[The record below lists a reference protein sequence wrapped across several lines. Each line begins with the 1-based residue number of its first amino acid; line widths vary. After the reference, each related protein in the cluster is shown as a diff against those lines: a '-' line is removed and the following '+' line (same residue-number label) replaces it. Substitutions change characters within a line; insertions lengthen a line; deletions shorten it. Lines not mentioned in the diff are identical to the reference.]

1 MFERFTERAR
11 RVLGLAQEEAKRLGH
26 DYVGTEHILLG
37 LVREGEGV
45 AAEVINS
52 LGISLE
58 SIRIEVEKLAP
69 KGSELLTYGDVPFT
83 PHAKRVLELSVEE
96 ARRLGHNYIGTEHLL
111 LGLIREG
118 ETIGAKALINLNIN
132 LDTVR
137 EEAIKLLGGGVP
149 SGKQATSTHPKKTS
163 TPVLDAFSR
172 DLTMLAKENKL
183 DPVVG
188 RADEIER
195 VVQILARRT
204 KNNPV
209 LIGDPGVGKTAIVEG
224 LAQQIISGMVPEVLA
239 NKRVLC
245 LDLAAIVAGTKY
257 RGEFEERLKR
267 IMQEVRQSNEV
278 ILFIDEMHT
287 LIGAGGAEGALDAG
301 SILKPALSRGEMQCI
316 GATTLDEYRKYVERD
331 AALQRRFQTI
341 IVEEPSVDETIEIL
355 KGLRDRY
362 EAHHRV
368 KFTDES
374 LEAAA
379 KLADRYI
386 SDRFLPDK
394 AIDLMDEAGSKA
406 RLQTTTMPLDLKEKE
421 QEIAQISKE
430 KEAAIAAQEFEKAAK
445 FRDTERI
452 LRTNLDE
459 TKQKWEKEKGV
470 IEKKIVP
477 DDIAD
482 ILSKLTGIPV
492 YKLVEKE
499 SEKLLKMEEA
509 IHTRI
514 VGQDEAI
521 SALSRAMRRARTG
534 LKDPKRP
541 MGSFIF
547 LGPTGVGK
555 TELAKALAEFLFDDD
570 EAIVQLD
577 MSEFMEKFAVSRLVG
592 APPGYIGYEEGGELT
607 EKIIRKPYSVVLLD
621 EIEKA
626 HPDVFN
632 ILLQV
637 FEDGHLTDNLGH
649 TVDFRN
655 TVIIMT
661 SNVGARDI
669 FEAKDLG
676 FITKGKENIYIDMKD
691 KVMAEM
697 KKTFN
702 PEFLNRIDDVIVFH
716 TLAKE
721 HINKIADMMVNN
733 LNERICEQEITLELT
748 PEAHAF
754 LFKKGFDPA
763 YGARPLRRAI
773 QRYIEDPLAEELLRG
788 KFKKGKIII
797 DVSAK
802 DETKLTFTLV
812 GRKKKVAKEKEL

>member
-26 DYVGTEHILLG
+26 DYVGTEHVLLG

-45 AAEVINS
+45 AAEVISN

-58 SIRIEVEKLAP
+58 SIRIEVEKVAP

-118 ETIGAKALINLNIN
+118 EGIGSKVLVNLGIN

-149 SGKQATSTHPKKTS
+149 SEKPAAAHPKKTS

-172 DLTMLAKENKL
+172 DLTVLAKENKL

-195 VVQILARRT
+195 VIQILARRT

-224 LAQQIISGMVPEVLA
+224 LAQQIVSGSVPEVLV

-245 LDLAAIVAGTKY
+245 LDLAAIVAGTKF

-267 IMQEVRQSNEV
+267 VMQEVRQSSDV

-287 LIGAGGAEGALDAG
+287 LIGAGGAEGALDAA
-301 SILKPALSRGEMQCI
+301 SILKPALSRGELQCI

-341 IVEEPSVDETIEIL
+341 VVDEPSVDETIEIL
-355 KGLRDRY
+355 KGLRDKY

-379 KLADRYI
+379 KLAHRYI

-406 RLQTTTMPLDLKEKE
+406 RLQNTTMPLDLKELE
-421 QEIAQISKE
+421 QEIANVSKE
-430 KEAAIAAQEFEKAAK
+430 KDAAIGAQEFEKAAK
-445 FRDTERI
+445 MRDKERT
-452 LRTNLDE
+452 LKANLDE
-459 TKQKWEKEKGV
+459 TKKQWEKERGV
-470 IEKKIVP
+470 IEKKIVA

-499 SEKLLKMEEA
+499 AEKLLRMEDS
-509 IHTRI
+509 IHEKI
-514 VGQDEAI
+514 VGQNEAI

-607 EKIIRKPYSVVLLD
+607 EKVRRKPYAVVLLD

-637 FEDGHLTDNLGH
+637 FEDGHLTDSLGH
-649 TVDFRN
+649 TVDFKN
-655 TVIIMT
+655 TVLIMT

-669 FEAKDLG
+669 FETKDLG
-676 FITKGKENIYIDMKD
+676 FITKGKEDIYTDMKD

-716 TLAKE
+716 TLSKE
-721 HINKIADMMVNN
+721 HIDQIANMMVKD
-733 LNERICEQEITLELT
+733 LNERIHEQGISLELSQS
-748 PEAHAF
+748 AHEF

-773 QRYIEDPLAEELLRG
+773 QRHIEDPLAEELLRG
-788 KFKKGKIII
+788 KFKKGKIMV
-797 DVSAK
+797 DVSSTDA
-802 DETKLTFTLV
+802 TKLCFVAT
-812 GRKKKVAKEKEL
+812 GKKKKAGADF

>member
-26 DYVGTEHILLG
+26 DYVGTEHVLLG

-45 AAEVINS
+45 AAEVISN

-58 SIRIEVEKLAP
+58 SIRIEVEKVAP

-118 ETIGAKALINLNIN
+118 EGIGSKVLVNLGIN

-149 SGKQATSTHPKKTS
+149 SEKQAAAHPKKTS

-172 DLTMLAKENKL
+172 DLTVLAKENKL

-195 VVQILARRT
+195 VIQILARRT

-224 LAQQIISGMVPEVLA
+224 LAQQIVSGSVPEVLV

-245 LDLAAIVAGTKY
+245 LDLAAIVAGTKF

-267 IMQEVRQSNEV
+267 VMQEVRQSSDV

-287 LIGAGGAEGALDAG
+287 LIGAGGAEGALDAA
-301 SILKPALSRGEMQCI
+301 SILKPALSRGELQCI

-341 IVEEPSVDETIEIL
+341 VVDEPSVDETIEIL
-355 KGLRDRY
+355 KGLRDKY

-379 KLADRYI
+379 KLAHRYI

-406 RLQTTTMPLDLKEKE
+406 RLQNTTMPLDLKELE
-421 QEIAQISKE
+421 QEIANVSKE
-430 KEAAIAAQEFEKAAK
+430 KDAAIGAQEFEKAAK
-445 FRDTERI
+445 MRDKERT
-452 LRTNLDE
+452 LKANLDE
-459 TKQKWEKEKGV
+459 TKKQWEKERGV
-470 IEKKIVP
+470 IEKKIVA

-499 SEKLLKMEEA
+499 AEKLLRMEDS
-509 IHTRI
+509 IHEKI
-514 VGQDEAI
+514 VGQNEAI

-607 EKIIRKPYSVVLLD
+607 EKVRRKPYAVVLLD

-637 FEDGHLTDNLGH
+637 FEDGHLTDSLGH
-649 TVDFRN
+649 TVDFKN
-655 TVIIMT
+655 TVLIMT

-669 FEAKDLG
+669 FETKDLG
-676 FITKGKENIYIDMKD
+676 FITKGKEDIYTDMKD

-716 TLAKE
+716 TLSKE
-721 HINKIADMMVNN
+721 HIDQIANMMVKD
-733 LNERICEQEITLELT
+733 LNERIHEQGISLELSQS
-748 PEAHAF
+748 AHEF

-773 QRYIEDPLAEELLRG
+773 QRHIEDPLAEELLRG
-788 KFKKGKIII
+788 KFKKGKIMV
-797 DVSAK
+797 DVSSTDA
-802 DETKLTFTLV
+802 TKLCFV
-812 GRKKKVAKEKEL
+812 AAGKKKKAGADF

>member
-26 DYVGTEHILLG
+26 DYVGTEHMLLG

-45 AAEVINS
+45 AAEVISN

-58 SIRIEVEKLAP
+58 SIRIEVEKVAP
-69 KGSELLTYGDVPFT
+69 KGSEMLTYGDVPFT

-118 ETIGAKALINLNIN
+118 EGIGSRVLINLGIN

-137 EEAIKLLGGGVP
+137 DEAMNLLGGGIP
-149 SGKQATSTHPKKTS
+149 SGEKPAAAHPKKTS

-172 DLTMLAKENKL
+172 DLTMLARENKL

-188 RADEIER
+188 RVDEIER
-195 VVQILARRT
+195 VTQILARRT

-224 LAQQIISGMVPEVLA
+224 LAQQIISGSVPEVLA

-245 LDLAAIVAGTKY
+245 LDMAAIVAGTKF

-267 IMQEVRQSNEV
+267 VMQEVRQSSEIV
-278 ILFIDEMHT
+278 LFIDEMHT
-287 LIGAGGAEGALDAG
+287 LIGAGAAEGALDAA
-301 SILKPALSRGEMQCI
+301 SILKPALSRGELQCI

-341 IVEEPSVDETIEIL
+341 IVDEPSVDETIEIL
-355 KGLRDRY
+355 KGLRDKY

-379 KLADRYI
+379 KLAHRYI

-406 RLQTTTMPLDLKEKE
+406 RLQNTTMPLDLKELE
-421 QEIAQISKE
+421 QEIAQVSKE
-430 KEAAIAAQEFEKAAK
+430 KDAAIAAQEFEKAAK
-445 FRDTERI
+445 LRDKERT
-452 LRTNLDE
+452 LKTNLDG
-459 TKQKWEKEKGV
+459 TKKQWEKERGV
-470 IEKKIVP
+470 AEKKIVA

-499 SEKLLKMEEA
+499 AEKLLRMEEA
-509 IHTRI
+509 IHERI

-555 TELAKALAEFLFDDD
+555 TELAKTLAEFLFDDD

-607 EKIIRKPYSVVLLD
+607 EKVRRKPYAVVLLD

-637 FEDGHLTDNLGH
+637 FEDGHLTDSLGH
-649 TVDFRN
+649 TVDFKN
-655 TVIIMT
+655 TVMIMT

-669 FEAKDLG
+669 FEVKDLG
-676 FITKGKENIYIDMKD
+676 FITKGKEDIYDDMKD
-691 KVMAEM
+691 KVMSEM

-716 TLAKE
+716 TLGKE
-721 HINKIADMMVNN
+721 HINHIADIMIKD
-733 LNERICEQEITLELT
+733 LNDRIQEQGITLELSQ
-748 PEAHAF
+748 AAYDF

-773 QRYIEDPLAEELLRG
+773 QRYIEDPLAEEILRG
-788 KFKKGKIII
+788 KFKKGKVMV
-797 DVSAK
+797 DTSSA
-802 DETKLTFTLV
+802 DATRLCFAAA
-812 GRKKKVAKEKEL
+812 GRKKKAVVENK

>member
-26 DYVGTEHILLG
+26 DYVGTEHMLLG

-45 AAEVINS
+45 AAEVISN

-58 SIRIEVEKLAP
+58 SIRIEVEKVAP
-69 KGSELLTYGDVPFT
+69 KGSEMLTYGDVPFT
-83 PHAKRVLELSVEE
+83 PHAKKVLELSVEE

-118 ETIGAKALINLNIN
+118 EGIGSKVLINLGIN

-137 EEAIKLLGGGVP
+137 DEAMNLLGGGVP
-149 SGKQATSTHPKKTS
+149 GGEKPVAAHPKKTS

-188 RADEIER
+188 RVDEIER
-195 VVQILARRT
+195 VTQILARRT

-224 LAQQIISGMVPEVLA
+224 LAQQIVSGSVPEVLV

-245 LDLAAIVAGTKY
+245 LDMAAIVAGTKF

-267 IMQEVRQSNEV
+267 VMQEVRQSSEI

-287 LIGAGGAEGALDAG
+287 LIGAGAAEGALDAA
-301 SILKPALSRGEMQCI
+301 SILKPALSRGELQCI

-341 IVEEPSVDETIEIL
+341 IVDEPSVVETIEIL
-355 KGLRDRY
+355 KGLRDKY

-379 KLADRYI
+379 KLAHRYI

-406 RLQTTTMPLDLKEKE
+406 RLQNTTMPLDLKKSE
-421 QEIAQISKE
+421 QEIAQVSKE
-430 KEAAIAAQEFEKAAK
+430 KDAAIAAQEFEKAAK
-445 FRDTERI
+445 LRDKERT
-452 LRTNLDE
+452 LKTNLDE
-459 TKQKWEKEKGV
+459 TKKQWEKERGV
-470 IEKKIVP
+470 VEKKITA

-499 SEKLLKMEEA
+499 AEKLLRMEEA
-509 IHTRI
+509 IHERI

-555 TELAKALAEFLFDDD
+555 TELAKTLAEFLFDDD

-607 EKIIRKPYSVVLLD
+607 EKVRRKPYSVVLLD

-637 FEDGHLTDNLGH
+637 FEDGHLTDSLGH
-649 TVDFRN
+649 TVDFKN
-655 TVIIMT
+655 TVMIMT

-669 FEAKDLG
+669 FEVKDLG
-676 FITKGKENIYIDMKD
+676 FITKGKEDIYDDMKD
-691 KVMAEM
+691 RVISEM

-716 TLAKE
+716 TLSKE
-721 HINKIADMMVNN
+721 HINQIADIMIKD
-733 LNERICEQEITLELT
+733 LNDRIQEQGISLELSQ
-748 PEAHAF
+748 AAYDF

-773 QRYIEDPLAEELLRG
+773 QRHIEDPLAEEILRG
-788 KFKKGKIII
+788 KFKKGKIMV
-797 DVSAK
+797 DVPSA
-802 DETKLTFTLV
+802 DATRLCFAAA
-812 GRKKKVAKEKEL
+812 GRKKKVEK

>member
-1 MFERFTERAR
+1 
-11 RVLGLAQEEAKRLGH
+11 
-26 DYVGTEHILLG
+26 
-37 LVREGEGV
+37 
-45 AAEVINS
+45 
-52 LGISLE
+52 
-58 SIRIEVEKLAP
+58 
-69 KGSELLTYGDVPFT
+69 
-83 PHAKRVLELSVEE
+83 
-96 ARRLGHNYIGTEHLL
+96 
-111 LGLIREG
+111 
-118 ETIGAKALINLNIN
+118 
-132 LDTVR
+132 LD
-137 EEAIKLLGGGVP
+137 
-149 SGKQATSTHPKKTS
+149 
-163 TPVLDAFSR
+163 
-172 DLTMLAKENKL
+172 M
-183 DPVVG
+183 
-188 RADEIER
+188 
-195 VVQILARRT
+195 
-204 KNNPV
+204 
-209 LIGDPGVGKTAIVEG
+209 
-224 LAQQIISGMVPEVLA
+224 
-239 NKRVLC
+239 
-245 LDLAAIVAGTKY
+245 AAIVAGTKF

-267 IMQEVRQSNEV
+267 VMQEVRQSSEI

-287 LIGAGGAEGALDAG
+287 LIGAGAAEGALDAA
-301 SILKPALSRGEMQCI
+301 SILKPSLSRGELQCI

-341 IVEEPSVDETIEIL
+341 IVDEPSVNETIEIL
-355 KGLRDRY
+355 KGLRDKY

-379 KLADRYI
+379 KLAHRYI

-406 RLQTTTMPLDLKEKE
+406 RLQNTTMPLDLKKSE
-421 QEIAQISKE
+421 QEIAQVSKE
-430 KEAAIAAQEFEKAAK
+430 KDAAIAAQEFEKAAK
-445 FRDTERI
+445 LRDKERT
-452 LRTNLDE
+452 LKTNLDE
-459 TKQKWEKEKGV
+459 TKKQWEKERGV
-470 IEKKIVP
+470 VEKKITA

-499 SEKLLKMEEA
+499 AEKLLRMEEA
-509 IHTRI
+509 IHERI

-555 TELAKALAEFLFDDD
+555 TELAKTLAEFLFDDD

-607 EKIIRKPYSVVLLD
+607 EKVRRKPYAVVLLD

-637 FEDGHLTDNLGH
+637 FEDGHLTDSLGH
-649 TVDFRN
+649 TVDFKN
-655 TVIIMT
+655 TVMIMT

-669 FEAKDLG
+669 FEVKDLG
-676 FITKGKENIYIDMKD
+676 FITKGKEDVYDDMKD
-691 KVMAEM
+691 RVVSEM

-716 TLAKE
+716 TLSKE
-721 HINKIADMMVNN
+721 HINQIADIMIKD
-733 LNERICEQEITLELT
+733 LNDRIQEQGISLELSQ
-748 PEAHAF
+748 AAYDF

-773 QRYIEDPLAEELLRG
+773 QRHIEDPLAEEILRG
-788 KFKKGKIII
+788 KFKKGKIMI
-797 DVSAK
+797 DLPSA
-802 DETKLTFTLV
+802 DATRLCFAAA
-812 GRKKKVAKEKEL
+812 GRKKKVEK